1 MARVYRPRRSCL
13 AVPGS
18 SSRFI
23 GKARGLP
30 ADEVFLDLE
39 DAVAPAAKAAARGN
53 VIEALNSG
61 DWGGKLR
68 AVRVNDV
75 TTPWAYRDVIDV
87 VEGAA
92 ANLDAIVLPKVTGP
106 SDVIWLDLLLTGL
119 ESALG
124 QPAGRI
130 GIEAQIEDASGLAAV
145 DAIAGA
151 SDRLEALVFGPA
163 DFMASLGMR
172 SLEVG
177 VPPAGYEGDAFG
189 YPLMRILVAARS
201 HGLQA
206 IDGPFARIADL
217 AALRRTAASA
227 AALGYDGKWVVH
239 PGQIDTVNEAFTPA
253 AADYERAELILDA
266 YEYVTATQQ
275 RGAAMLDG
283 EMIDEATRK
292 LALAVA
298 TAGRAAGL
306 VRQRRFEPDQPMTPQ
321 PASAPASPSVSG
333 SAASSD

>member
-1 MARVYRPRRSCL
+1 MARAYRPRRSCL

-18 SSRFI
+18 SERFI
-23 GKARGLP
+23 EKARGL
-30 ADEVFLDLE
+30 ACDEFFLDLE

-53 VIEALNSG
+53 VIEALNAG
-61 DWGGKLR
+61 GWDGKLR
-68 AVRVNDV
+68 AVRVNDA

-106 SDVIWLDLLLTGL
+106 GHVTWLDLLLTQL

-130 GIEAQIEDASGLAAV
+130 GIEAQIEDAAGLAAV
-145 DAIAGA
+145 DAIAAA
-151 SDRLEALVFGPA
+151 SLRLEALVFGPA
-163 DFMASLGMR
+163 DFMASMGMR
-172 SLEVG
+172 SLTVG
-177 VPPAGYEGDAFG
+177 AQPEGYDGDAFH
-189 YPLMRILVAARS
+189 YPLMRILTAARS
-201 HGLQA
+201 RGLMA
-206 IDGPFARIADL
+206 IDGPHAKIADTVGL
-217 AALRRTAASA
+217 GRSAAST

-253 AADYERAELILDA
+253 AAEYERAELILEA
-266 YEYVTATQQ
+266 YEYFTGTQQ

-292 LALAVA
+292 LAFAAAVK
-298 TAGRAAGL
+298 GRAAGL
-306 VRQRRFEPDQPMTPQ
+306 ARTRAFRPDQ
-321 PASAPASPSVSG
+321 
-333 SAASSD
+333 D